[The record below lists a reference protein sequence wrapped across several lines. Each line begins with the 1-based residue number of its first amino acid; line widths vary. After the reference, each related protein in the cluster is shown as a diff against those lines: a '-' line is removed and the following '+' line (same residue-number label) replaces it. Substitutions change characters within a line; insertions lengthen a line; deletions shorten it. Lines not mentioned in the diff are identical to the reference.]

1 MSAGAREDGST
12 SSRGTQA
19 STIDTMSRSRSTAP
33 LGLALAFTASGIIH
47 LVRPQVFESMMP
59 RLIPVRHHRA
69 LIYVSGA
76 AELICAVGLVR
87 RTRWASPFSIAVLA
101 AVFPANM
108 QMALDAG
115 SGRHPQAMDSP
126 VVAWGRLPLQIAMM
140 WAARQARPQV
150 DGQA

>member
-1 MSAGAREDGST
+1 
-12 SSRGTQA
+12 
-19 STIDTMSRSRSTAP
+19 
-33 LGLALAFTASGIIH
+33 
-47 LVRPQVFESMMP
+47 MP

-126 VVAWGRLPLQIAMM
+126 VVAWGRLPLQIRDDVGGPPSASTGRR
-140 WAARQARPQV
+140 A
-150 DGQA
+150 GLTYE